1 MKKRLKIGSN
11 RADSKKSVESK
22 NCDGLMTLPCVDT
35 DIKSS
40 SDDEDDC
47 TSEVKFVRVSDLY
60 SNYLKHLGSCKN
72 PKTLK
77 NYVRCLERQYPGLVR
92 HGCTNNETRLY
103 LKESPCSCEKELK
116 SNDID
121 NI

>member
-1 MKKRLKIGSN
+1 MKKNEIGNN

-22 NCDGLMTLPCVDT
+22 NCDELMTVPCVDT
-35 DIKSS
+35 DIKPS
-40 SDDEDDC
+40 SDDEGDY

-60 SNYLKHLGSCKN
+60 SNYLKRWNSYKS
-72 PKTLK
+72 PKSRRE
-77 NYVRCLERQYPGLVR
+77 YARCLERQYPGLVR
-92 HGCTNNETRLY
+92 HGCTNKETRLY
-103 LKESPCSCEKELK
+103 LEESPRACEKELK